1 MNTVNMSYIP
11 MILKYTSPE
20 AVPVS
25 FKLGRRKICGIPE
38 EFSPKVSRE
47 FVDSNI
53 QKITV
58 EGKNRSGL
66 TIRADYTEYRD
77 FPVTEWRVTITN
89 NGKKD
94 TPIISELRIGGE
106 IACGKSTLK
115 YGNGDTCKRDGYSF
129 FEKEIDEKI
138 SLTPFSGTSCQG
150 AFPYMTLRGEG
161 FELRAAIGFPSKWIA
176 EIAPTERGI
185 SFLCGQDRCYTRL
198 SAGESFTSPRLTLMA
213 YGAGSEY
220 RGINIWRRFYFAHIL
235 PKDNGAK
242 MPPKLC
248 LHYFR
253 AEGKPEF
260 TGATEENQLHALSE
274 YLRKDMKP
282 DVWWIDAGWY
292 PCDYNWPRIGTW
304 KVDEARFPRGL
315 APIGEACKENDI
327 DFLLWFEPER
337 VRKGE
342 EIDREH
348 PEWLLSVGESEN
360 KLFDLGN
367 PEAREWITDRVDSII
382 KASGVKI
389 YRQDFNFD
397 PLPIWKENEAP
408 DRIGFLENRH
418 AMGYLAYWDELVLR
432 NPGLIID
439 SCASGGRRNDLE
451 TMRRAITLHYTDVG
465 YGDHPIKQKQHR
477 EMFEWIPYFRAHN
490 MNWFDP
496 ETGKYDG
503 KEREADEFAYYNAF
517 APSMTD
523 MARYDVDDATAPRL
537 RALQELWRKVAE
549 VELDGDYYPITE
561 CRGSTEDWYAMQFDD
576 SEKRHGFVQ
585 IVRNADAEED
595 TFLLKFPYVGN
606 APTYHVYDADSGTM
620 TDYCPDDLRKGIE
633 IKLDKHE
640 SKILLYMYS

>member
-1 MNTVNMSYIP
+1 
-11 MILKYTSPE
+11 
-20 AVPVS
+20 
-25 FKLGRRKICGIPE
+25 
-38 EFSPKVSRE
+38 
-47 FVDSNI
+47 
-53 QKITV
+53 
-58 EGKNRSGL
+58 
-66 TIRADYTEYRD
+66 
-77 FPVTEWRVTITN
+77 
-89 NGKKD
+89 
-94 TPIISELRIGGE
+94 
-106 IACGKSTLK
+106 
-115 YGNGDTCKRDGYSF
+115 
-129 FEKEIDEKI
+129 
-138 SLTPFSGTSCQG
+138 
-150 AFPYMTLRGEG
+150 
-161 FELRAAIGFPSKWIA
+161 
-176 EIAPTERGI
+176 
-185 SFLCGQDRCYTRL
+185 
-198 SAGESFTSPRLTLMA
+198 MA

-235 PKDNGAK
+235 PKDNGAQ

-248 LHYFR
+248 LHNFR

-260 TGATEENQLHALSE
+260 TGATEENQIGALKE
-274 YLRKDMKP
+274 YLRKGMKP

-315 APIGEACKENDI
+315 APIGEACKENDV

-348 PEWLLSVGESEN
+348 PEWLLSVGESDN

-397 PLPIWKENEAP
+397 PLPIWKANEAP
-408 DRIGFLENRH
+408 DRVGFLENRH

-465 YGDHPIKQKQHR
+465 YGDQPIKQKQHR

-490 MNWFDP
+490 MNWFDE

-503 KEREADEFAYYNAF
+503 KEREPDEFAYFNAF

-523 MARYDVDDATAPRL
+523 MIRYDVDEKKARYVREIHRRWKTLA
-537 RALQELWRKVAE
+537 KIM
-549 VELDGDYYPITE
+549 VEGDYYPITE
-561 CRGSTEDWYAMQFDD
+561 CRGSTEDWYAAQFDD
-576 SEKRHGFVQ
+576 PEKRCGFV
-585 IVRNADAEED
+585 ILIRNADAVED
-595 TFLLKFPYVGN
+595 FFLLKLPYVSELCTSLTFMSETWIKEYHPDELNRGIDVKLEKRE
-606 APTYHVYDADSGTM
+606 ATVLAYTYN
-620 TDYCPDDLRKGIE
+620 P
-633 IKLDKHE
+633 
-640 SKILLYMYS
+640 

>member
-1 MNTVNMSYIP
+1 MINMSYIP
-11 MILKYTSPE
+11 MILKYTSPAE
-20 AVPVS
+20 APIS
-25 FKLGRRKICGIPE
+25 FKLGRRTIKGIPE

-47 FVDSNI
+47 FIDSNI
-53 QKITV
+53 LKITV
-58 EGKNRSGL
+58 KGQNKNGL
-66 TIRADYTEYRD
+66 CIKADYTEYRD
-77 FPVTEWRVTITN
+77 FPVTEWRFTLIN
-89 NGKKD
+89 NGRRD
-94 TPIISELRIGGE
+94 TPIVSELRVGGE
-106 IACGKSTLK
+106 IACGRSVIK
-115 YGNGDTCKRDGYSF
+115 YGNGDTCRRDGYSF
-129 FEKEIDEKI
+129 IEREVDEKI
-138 SLTPFSGTSCQG
+138 TLTPFSGTSCQG

-161 FELRAAIGFPSKWIA
+161 VEVRAAIGFPAKWVA
-176 EIAPTERGI
+176 EIAPSESGI
-185 SFLCGQDRCYTRL
+185 SIFCGQDRCHTRL
-198 SAGESFTSPRLTLMA
+198 SSGESFTSPRLTLMA

-235 PKDNGAK
+235 PKDNGAP

-248 LHYFR
+248 LHNFR

-260 TGATEENQLHALSE
+260 TGATEENQIGALNE
-274 YLRKDMKP
+274 YLRKGMKP

-304 KVDEARFPRGL
+304 KVDENRFPRGL
-315 APIGEACKENDI
+315 APIGKACKENDI

-337 VRKGE
+337 VRKDE

-348 PEWLLSVGESEN
+348 PEFLLSVEGNDN

-490 MNWFDP
+490 MNWFDA
-496 ETGKYDG
+496 ESGKYDG
-503 KEREADEFAYYNAF
+503 KEREPDKFAYYNAF

-523 MARYDVDDATAPRL
+523 MVRYDVDEEKARYVRNIHRRWKTLA
-537 RALQELWRKVAE
+537 KIM
-549 VELDGDYYPITE
+549 VEGDYYPITE
-561 CRGSTEDWYAMQFDD
+561 CRGSTEDWYAAQFDNP
-576 SEKRHGFVQ
+576 KTRCGFV
-585 IVRNADAEED
+585 ILMRNADAEED
-595 TFLLKFPYVGN
+595 FFLLKLPYVSELCTSLTFMSETWVKEYR
-606 APTYHVYDADSGTM
+606 PEELS
-620 TDYCPDDLRKGIE
+620 RGID
-633 IKLDKHE
+633 IKLEKCGATV
-640 SKILLYMYS
+640 LAYTYNP

>member
-1 MNTVNMSYIP
+1 MINMSYIP
-11 MILKYTSPE
+11 MILKYSSPAE
-20 AVPVS
+20 APIS
-25 FKLGRRKICGIPE
+25 FKLGRRTIKGIPE

-47 FVDSNI
+47 FIDSNI
-53 QKITV
+53 LKITV
-58 EGKNRSGL
+58 KGQNKNGL
-66 TIRADYTEYRD
+66 CIKADYTEYRD
-77 FPVTEWRVTITN
+77 FPVTEWRFTLIN
-89 NGKKD
+89 NGRRD
-94 TPIISELRIGGE
+94 TPIISELRVGGE
-106 IACGKSTLK
+106 IACGRSVIK
-115 YGNGDTCKRDGYSF
+115 YGNGDTCRRDGYSF
-129 FEKEIDEKI
+129 IEREVDEKI
-138 SLTPFSGTSCQG
+138 TLTPFSGTSCQG

-161 FELRAAIGFPSKWIA
+161 VEVRAAIGFPAKWVA
-176 EIAPTERGI
+176 EVAPFENGI
-185 SFLCGQDRCYTRL
+185 SILCGQDRCHTRL
-198 SAGESFTSPRLTLMA
+198 SSGESFTSPRLTLMA

-235 PKDNGAK
+235 PKDNGAP

-248 LHYFR
+248 LHNFR
-253 AEGKPEF
+253 ADGKPEF
-260 TGATEENQLHALSE
+260 TGATEENQIGALNE
-274 YLRKDMKP
+274 YLRKGMKP

-304 KVDEARFPRGL
+304 KVDENRFPRGL
-315 APIGEACKENDI
+315 APIGRACKENDI
-327 DFLLWFEPER
+327 DLLLWFEPER

-348 PEWLLSVGESEN
+348 PEFLLSVEGNDN

-397 PLPIWKENEAP
+397 PLPIWKANEAP

-503 KEREADEFAYYNAF
+503 KEREPDTFAYYNAF

-523 MARYDVDDATAPRL
+523 MVRYDVDEEKARYV
-537 RALQELWRKVAE
+537 RNIHRRWRTLAKIM
-549 VELDGDYYPITE
+549 VEGDYYPITE
-561 CRGSTEDWYAMQFDD
+561 CRGSTEDWYAAQFDNP
-576 SEKRHGFVQ
+576 KTRCGFV
-585 IVRNADAEED
+585 ILMRNADAEED
-595 TFLLKFPYVGN
+595 YFILKLPYVSELCTSLN
-606 APTYHVYDADSGTM
+606 FVSGTWIKE
-620 TDYCPDDLRKGIE
+620 YSPEELSRGIDV
-633 IKLDKHE
+633 KLEKRE
-640 SKILLYMYS
+640 ATVLAYTYNP

>member
-1 MNTVNMSYIP
+1 MVNMSYIP

-20 AVPVS
+20 AVPLS
-25 FKLGRRKICGIPE
+25 FKLGRRRICGIPE

-115 YGNGDTCKRDGYSF
+115 YGNGDTCNRDGYSF

-138 SLTPFSGTSCQG
+138 LLTPFSGTSCQG
-150 AFPYMTLRGEG
+150 AFPYMTVRGEG
-161 FELRAAIGFPSKWIA
+161 VELRAAIGFPSKWIA

-185 SFLCGQDRCYTRL
+185 SFLCGQDRCHTRL
-198 SAGESFTSPRLTLMA
+198 SSGESFTSPRLTLMA

-235 PKDNGAK
+235 PKYNGAP

-248 LHYFR
+248 LHNFR

-260 TGATEENQLHALSE
+260 TGATEENQIGAINE
-274 YLRKDMKP
+274 YLRKGMKP

-342 EIDREH
+342 EIDRDH
-348 PEWLLSVGESEN
+348 PEWLLSVGESDN

-418 AMGYLAYWDELVLR
+418 SMGYLAYWDELVLR

-503 KEREADEFAYYNAF
+503 KEREPDTFAYYNAF

-523 MARYDVDDATAPRL
+523 MVRYDVDEEKARYV
-537 RALQELWRKVAE
+537 RNIHWRWRTLAKIM
-549 VELDGDYYPITE
+549 VEGDYYPITE
-561 CRGSTEDWYAMQFDD
+561 CRGSTEDWYAAQFDNP
-576 SEKRHGFVQ
+576 KTRCGFV
-585 IVRNADAEED
+585 ILMRNADAEED
-595 TFLLKFPYVGN
+595 YFNLKLPYVSELCTSLN
-606 APTYHVYDADSGTM
+606 FVSGTWIKE
-620 TDYCPDDLRKGIE
+620 YSPEELSRGIDV
-633 IKLDKHE
+633 KLEKRE
-640 SKILLYMYS
+640 ATVLAYTYNP